1 MVVARQLRVSGG
13 GQYRRRYRSRRFS
26 TQCRRGHANRRRD
39 NRQAARRR
47 TSLRHR
53 RPARAVPS
61 FRARLARG
69 LLQRRGVRDGDRQR
83 LFAVVG
89 PAGVSLGLRYRSL
102 VCRARADRGADRAGG
117 RQPCPLP
124 ELPRDD
130 DRFPASVGPAR
141 IGARRLLHRPDD
153 RAPLR
158 HLRDVESARRRR
170 GRIGLAEGSF
180 GMRARTD
187 AGSGAGRARR
197 AGRIR
202 GTALCLAAANGIR
215 PHLARR
221 FALAGLAAAASWL
234 AVPAAAGP
242 DSGMALDARSA
253 AAIER
258 FEELVPARYFA
269 EAWGYA
275 VLPAVKRVGLGLG
288 AAWGRGKVV
297 E

>member
-1 MVVARQLRVSGG
+1 
-13 GQYRRRYRSRRFS
+13 
-26 TQCRRGHANRRRD
+26 
-39 NRQAARRR
+39 
-47 TSLRHR
+47 
-53 RPARAVPS
+53 
-61 FRARLARG
+61 
-69 LLQRRGVRDGDRQR
+69 
-83 LFAVVG
+83 
-89 PAGVSLGLRYRSL
+89 
-102 VCRARADRGADRAGG
+102 
-117 RQPCPLP
+117 
-124 ELPRDD
+124 
-130 DRFPASVGPAR
+130 
-141 IGARRLLHRPDD
+141 
-153 RAPLR
+153 
-158 HLRDVESARRRR
+158 
-170 GRIGLAEGSF
+170 
-180 GMRARTD
+180 MRALTD

-288 AAWGRGKVV
+288 AAWGRGEVGEQGEVAGDARFWQITSGIQAGVSAASLIVFFRDRDAMADIECGRIEFMGQAGLAVGGVGLLKTPAYDPKVAIFAAHRFGLMSEASV
-297 E
+297 SLGKLSFRPHARRERSAC